1 VAETKTLNCLV
12 LYGYSNLQILCYIL
26 LCNMRR
32 TCAIVT
38 MYYGDT
44 LVISYKSLCSP

>member
-1 VAETKTLNCLV
+1 
-12 LYGYSNLQILCYIL
+12 
-26 LCNMRR
+26 MRR